1 MYSLKSFDRKMI
13 QKTHKFWH
21 MVILKG
27 CINVL
32 KWKTLIFTLFHILCK
47 CTLCLLRKN
56 TQPGKILDQR
66 PWQSQQISSLLN
78 FCRNMVK
85 HVTKFPSQPI
95 WPWQWTVKNNQI
107 KDSEMSYSS
116 RSQSTTPSANEL
128 MLMKNIMVGHWW
140 CADVF
145 ADNDHRRLASRAW
158 IMVGVLMSATGWF
171 GDQRQH
177 VIQIRALCGK

>member
-1 MYSLKSFDRKMI
+1 MYSLKSFDKKWYRK
-13 QKTHKFWH
+13 KHKFGH
-21 MVILKG
+21 LVILQG

-32 KWKTLIFTLFHILCK
+32 KWKTLIFHILCK
-47 CTLCLLRKN
+47 CTLCLLKIIRNQEKS
-56 TQPGKILDQR
+56 ILDQR
-66 PWQSQQISSLLN
+66 SSQFQQISSLLN

-85 HVTKFPSQPI
+85 HVTKFPSPPI

-128 MLMKNIMVGHWW
+128 MLMKNIMVGRQWW

-145 ADNDHRRLASRAW
+145 ADNDHRRLASRSW

-177 VIQIRALCGK
+177 VIQIRALGGK